1 MRITVK
7 TALICSLIWI
17 IIKMSYHLIWP
28 NTTELTPMIFSN
40 MFLLITSISMGLYLH
55 KKKEGFAAGNA
66 LSDIKSA
73 MTAGV
78 PYAVIVSIFMF
89 LYYNNI
95 NPAFIEQIREPKMK
109 VLEKELSS
117 EKYIKKLKQMN
128 PELETK
134 TTEEIHK
141 LGVDNLN
148 AQTNPKSTSIMSL
161 LGMIM
166 MSTVYSILIT
176 VIYRKVLIKGIR

>member
-7 TALICSLIWI
+7 TALICALIWI
-17 IIKMSYHLIWP
+17 IIKMSYHLIWT

-55 KKKEGFAAGNA
+55 KKKEGFGAGNA

-89 LYYNNI
+89 FYYSNI
-95 NPAFIEQIREPKMK
+95 NPQFIEQIREPKLK

-117 EKYIKKLKQMN
+117 EKYVKKLKKMN

-134 TTEEIHK
+134 TTEEIHQ
-141 LGVDNLN
+141 LGVANLN
-148 AQTNPKSTSIMSL
+148 AQTNPKSTSIIAL

-166 MSTVYSILIT
+166 MSTVYSIVIT
-176 VIYRKVLIKGIR
+176 IIFRRILIKGIR